1 MALPTDPAPSREDIL
16 ARRRAVH
23 EDALLR
29 EVDDAVRQEDMLDFG
44 KRYGRTLA
52 VAAVVIVI
60 GFGGYLFWES
70 SRDAGRE
77 TQSETLIA
85 ALDQAQAGN
94 LPAAASRAQPLLAD
108 GAPGPNAS
116 ARLLAAGAALA
127 QNRRDEA
134 TRLLSDLADDASAPA
149 PMRDLARLR
158 LVAMQFDTMD
168 KAQVAAQ
175 LGPLAQPGS
184 VWFGTAGE
192 LLAMAYLEQGKRAE
206 AGRLFA
212 QIARTETVPDPVRSR
227 ARQMA
232 GVLGVDA
239 IPDVDEF
246 LKQQRERQQANDA
259 AGAPVAAS
267 APQPA
272 A

>member
-1 MALPTDPAPSREDIL
+1 MALPTDPAPSREEAL
-16 ARRRAVH
+16 ARRRAVE

-29 EVDDAVRQEDMLDFG
+29 EVDDAVRQDDMLDFG
-44 KRYGRTLA
+44 KRYGRILLIGVSA
-52 VAAVVIVI
+52 LVI
-60 GFGGYLFWES
+60 GFGGYLFWQ
-70 SRDAGRE
+70 SRQDGARE
-77 TQSETLIA
+77 AQSETLIA

-94 LPAAASRAQPLLAD
+94 LVAAGSNVQSLVAD
-108 GAPGPNAS
+108 SAPGPGAS
-116 ARLLAAGAALA
+116 AQLLAAGAAIQ

-134 TRLLSDLADDASAPA
+134 LRLLTALSADTSAPQ
-149 PMRDLARLR
+149 PLRDLARIR

-168 KAQVAAQ
+168 KGQVVAQ
-175 LGPLAQPGS
+175 LGPLAQPS
-184 VWFGTAGE
+184 SPWFGSAGE

-212 QIARTETVPDPVRSR
+212 EIAKAEAVPAPIRSR

-239 IPDVDEF
+239 IVDVNKF
-246 LKQQRERQQANDA
+246 LQQQREQQPSA
-259 AGAPVAAS
+259 AAPR
-267 APQPA
+267 PA

>member
-1 MALPTDPAPSREDIL
+1 MALPTDPAASREEML
-16 ARRRAVH
+16 ARRRAA
-23 EDALLR
+23 EEEALLR
-29 EVDDAVRQEDMLDFG
+29 EVDDAVRQDDVADFG

-52 VAAVVIVI
+52 IAAGVLVI

-70 SRDAGRE
+70 RRDAARE
-77 TQSETLIA
+77 AQSETLIA
-85 ALDQAQAGN
+85 ALDHAQAGN
-94 LPAAASRAQPLLAD
+94 LPAAASGVQALITD
-108 GAPGPNAS
+108 GGSGPKAS
-116 ARLLAAGAALA
+116 AQLLAAGAAMA
-127 QNRRDEA
+127 QNKPEDA
-134 TRLLSDLADDASAPA
+134 ARLLSALSADASAPA
-149 PMRDLARLR
+149 AMRDLAKLR

-175 LGPLAQPGS
+175 LGPLAQPGNP
-184 VWFGTAGE
+184 WFGSAGE

-206 AGRLFA
+206 AGRLFSE
-212 QIARTETVPDPVRSR
+212 IARTEAVPDPIRSR

-239 IPDVDEF
+239 IPDVDQF
-246 LKQQRERQQANDA
+246 LKQQREGQA
-259 AGAPVAAS
+259 AGSAA